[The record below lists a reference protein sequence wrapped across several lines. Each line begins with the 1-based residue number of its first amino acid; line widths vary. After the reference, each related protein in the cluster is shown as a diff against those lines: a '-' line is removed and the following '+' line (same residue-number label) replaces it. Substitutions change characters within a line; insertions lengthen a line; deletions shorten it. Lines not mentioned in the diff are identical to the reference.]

1 MDNEPLCAE
10 IADEYVR
17 EVMANS
23 HTAESDQNTVGK
35 DFTPMIVML
44 RTRLEHS
51 GGERRDSFK
60 KLNTR
65 IDDLEDNLE
74 KKIVGRI
81 SQSINAKIEESV
93 KNRVTEEVT
102 IMKAEIS
109 ENIKIIEH
117 KIENLKMTRE
127 PVDQN
132 VESSRTKNIVIKN
145 LLPCQ
150 AEVNDSNLVVNT
162 VDRLVSEV
170 LGLKNI
176 KITHASRIQT
186 RENNNRINPIVA
198 TVENIDQKQRIM
210 KAKPGLKKTQDFYRV
225 YIEHDLP
232 QDVRNSNY
240 NLMNILKIVGGDRE
254 YRVVGGRITRH
265 VTSTYTR
272 RTDLHRNAK
281 RGSGGVGIL
290 VNSEILG
297 LYDAL
302 DGSKEDIL
310 WLKLSHK
317 TLRNSDLCICACYV
331 PPSDSSRA
339 GDVDTFFNDLY
350 LQQVYCFQNEGIL
363 YMAGDFNAR
372 CGDEQDFIAGVDDI
386 PGRDI
391 IDTTSNLYGD
401 KLIDF
406 LTSCNLC
413 MLNGRVYGEHGSN
426 NFTCLSKRGKSVVD
440 YAITTHEQLSNC
452 KSCSV
457 YLMSDLI
464 NLCGIQFEKLVP
476 DHGPIIWT
484 IDVQNATSNADH
496 FPVLNKTI
504 RYDTRKILR
513 DFLTKISGV
522 EEIIIGLEKELS
534 DNRKLIP
541 VL

>member
-1 MDNEPLCAE
+1 MDNEPLCTE

-17 EVMANS
+17 EVMTNS
-23 HTAESDQNTVGK
+23 HTAESDQNTDRKRFSSDDSDVE
-35 DFTPMIVML
+35 DT
-44 RTRLEHS
+44 S
-51 GGERRDSFK
+51 GAFRERKKSKSCFERDGESSEGFNAQFMKFANSMQDSFK
-60 KLNTR
+60 KLNMR

-74 KKIVGRI
+74 KKIGRI

-109 ENIKIIEH
+109 ENIKTIEH

-145 LLPCQ
+145 LLLCQ

-272 RTDLHRNAK
+272 RTDVHRNAK

-297 LYDAL
+297 LYDATVL
-302 DGSKEDIL
+302 DDSKEDIL

-331 PPSDSSRA
+331 PPSDSTRA
-339 GDVDTFFNDLY
+339 GGVDTFFNDL
-350 LQQVYCFQNEGIL
+350 LQQVYCFQNQGIL

-426 NFTCLSKRGKSVVD
+426 NFTCVSKRGKSVVD

-464 NLCGIQFEKLVP
+464 NL
-476 DHGPIIWT
+476 
-484 IDVQNATSNADH
+484 
-496 FPVLNKTI
+496 
-504 RYDTRKILR
+504 
-513 DFLTKISGV
+513 
-522 EEIIIGLEKELS
+522 
-534 DNRKLIP
+534 
-541 VL
+541 

>member
-10 IADEYVR
+10 IANEYVK
-17 EVMANS
+17 EVMTNS
-23 HTAESDQNTVGK
+23 HTAESDQNNDRKRFYSDDSDVE
-35 DFTPMIVML
+35 DM
-44 RTRLEHS
+44 S
-51 GGERRDSFK
+51 GAFRERKKSKSCFERDGESSEGLNAQFMKFANSMQDSFK
-60 KLNTR
+60 KLNMR

-93 KNRVTEEVT
+93 KNRVTAEVT

-109 ENIKIIEH
+109 ENIKTIEH

-150 AEVNDSNLVVNT
+150 AELVVIGST
-162 VDRLVSEV
+162 GLLGDELLDMSLVRILEGNDK
-170 LGLKNI
+170 LNI
-176 KITHASRIQT
+176 
-186 RENNNRINPIVA
+186 
-198 TVENIDQKQRIM
+198 
-210 KAKPGLKKTQDFYRV
+210 PGFDWFG
-225 YIEHDLP
+225 
-232 QDVRNSNY
+232 RN
-240 NLMNILKIVGGDRE
+240 
-254 YRVVGGRITRH
+254 
-265 VTSTYTR
+265 
-272 RTDLHRNAK
+272 RTDVHRNAK

-297 LYDAL
+297 LYDATVL
-302 DGSKEDIL
+302 DDSKEDIL
-310 WLKLSHK
+310 WLKLSNK

-331 PPSDSSRA
+331 PPSNSTRA
-339 GDVDTFFNDLY
+339 GDVDTFFNDL
-350 LQQVYCFQNEGIL
+350 LQQVYCFRNEGIL

-372 CGDEQDFIAGVDDI
+372 CGDEQDFIAGMDDI

-413 MLNGRVYGEHGSN
+413 MLNGRVYSEHGSN
-426 NFTCLSKRGKSVVD
+426 NFTCVSKRGKFVVD

-452 KSCSV
+452 KSRSV

-464 NLCGIQFEKLVP
+464 NLCGIQFEKSVP

-504 RYDTRKILR
+504 RYDTRKIPR
-513 DFLTKISGV
+513 DFLTNISGV
-522 EEIIIGLEKELS
+522 EEKIIGLE
-534 DNRKLIP
+534 
-541 VL
+541 